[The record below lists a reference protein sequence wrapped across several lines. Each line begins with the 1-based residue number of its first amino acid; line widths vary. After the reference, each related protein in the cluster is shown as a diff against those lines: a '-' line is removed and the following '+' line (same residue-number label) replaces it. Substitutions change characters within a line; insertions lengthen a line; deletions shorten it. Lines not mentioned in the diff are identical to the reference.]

1 MWTAVRLLT
10 VCALGISGL
19 FALRWGL
26 PSHSHRPSPPTIQ
39 SDANHTV
46 LASPVSQ
53 TDGFPTVDADEKK
66 IVTVE
71 KIHLATLDAN
81 DKAPPEA
88 KIKVHHRLHFH
99 HHRWHRRKHHH

>member
-10 VCALGISGL
+10 VCALGLSGL

-26 PSHSHRPSPPTIQ
+26 PSDSRRPSPPSIQ
-39 SDANHTV
+39 VDATV
-46 LASPVSQ
+46 LARPVSQ
-53 TDGFPTVDADEKK
+53 TDVLPTVDVDEKK

-71 KIHLATLDAN
+71 KIHLAALDAN

-88 KIKVHHRLHFH
+88 KTKVHHRLHFH
-99 HHRWHRRKHHH
+99 HYRWHRRKHHH

>member
-10 VCALGISGL
+10 VCALGICGL
-19 FALRWGL
+19 FALRWGV
-26 PSHSHRPSPPTIQ
+26 PSHSHRPSPRAMQ
-39 SDANHTV
+39 ADATV

-53 TDGFPTVDADEKK
+53 TDEPLTADADEKK